1 MTGFELLAK
10 LLPCA
15 HGLAESRKGDD
26 KARRLRNIVLLRQC
40 LSVAL
45 KIAEQET
52 GKPAAVLRKMP
63 FTAVYKALPRS
74 MMSDLVMLSQ
84 IVEKC
89 GAKIVTKALYTYRP
103 DDVYALVMLTGA
115 DMEQRMIDTYQ
126 CDILCAIAGAFGKEG
141 SKIPTI
147 HDLLEPKKAE
157 SKATEKTGEDILTGI
172 IYNSLGGNAPT
183 GGNDYEAV

>member
-1 MTGFELLAK
+1 MTGFELLTK

-26 KARRLRNIVLLRQC
+26 KARRLRNIVLLRKC

-52 GKPAAVLRKMP
+52 GKPAAALRGMP
-63 FTAVYKALPRS
+63 FLAVFKALPRS
-74 MMSDLVMLSQ
+74 TLPDLVNLAQ
-84 IVEKC
+84 IIEKC
-89 GAKIVTKALYTYRP
+89 GVKIVAKALYTYRP
-103 DDVYALVMLTGA
+103 DDVSSLVILTGA
-115 DMEQRMIDTYQ
+115 DEEQRLIAMYQ
-126 CDILCAIAGAFGKEG
+126 CDILCAIVGAFSKNG

-147 HDLLEPKKAE
+147 HDMLEPKKTG
-157 SKATEKTGEDILTGI
+157 SKATEKTGEDILNGI